1 MIKEWYH
8 SLIRAD
14 HGNRW
19 YQIYISLIH
28 RFYISRIELQFH
40 FNFSISLNTKHIYIK
55 NTKYSFIWM
64 NQNCNF
70 WYQMNIKH
78 RSKLTMV
85 IDDIGFTSIRY
96 IDLTLPVLNFNPFL
110 TGSYRFKRTIN
121 IYKILNIHLYSWI
134 WIVIFDMKLISFIDQ
149 IWPRY

>member
-1 MIKEWYH
+1 MTKNWYH
-8 SLIRAD
+8 LNIRTD
-14 HGNRW
+14 HVYRW

-28 RFYISRIELQFH
+28 WSYITRIELQFY
-40 FNFSISLNTKHIYIK
+40 FNLYISFNTKHNYIK
-55 NTKYSFIWM
+55 NTKYLSIWL
-64 NQNCNF
+64 NKNCNF
-70 WYQMNIKH
+70 WYQMNIEY
-78 RSKLTMV
+78 RSKLSNV

-149 IWPRY
+149 IWPR

>member
-1 MIKEWYH
+1 MN
-8 SLIRAD
+8 IRTD
-14 HGNRW
+14 HVYRW

-28 RFYISRIELQFH
+28 RSYITRIELQFY
-40 FNFSISLNTKHIYIK
+40 FNLYISFNTKHNYIK
-55 NTKYSFIWM
+55 NTKCLSIWL
-64 NQNCNF
+64 NKNCNF
-70 WYQMNIKH
+70 WYQMNIEY
-78 RSKLTMV
+78 RSKLSNV

-134 WIVIFDMKLISFIDQ
+134 WIVIFDMKLISFIDK
-149 IWPRY
+149 IWLRY